1 MGRTGWRMRPPRRTR
16 HHGTHRWHK
25 GVFVI
30 LVHAGQT
37 APLKNAHLGLMCWR
51 GRATILV
58 VTAAGVVCVII
69 ALAFAGVSSAI
80 LAHVAKA
87 RLCSVN
93 LCVVL
98 YMYVLIMLSVEYMH
112 E

>member
-1 MGRTGWRMRPPRRTR
+1 MHQWR
-16 HHGTHRWHK
+16 K

-30 LVHAGQT
+30 LVHAGQI
-37 APLKNAHLGLMCWR
+37 APLKNVHLGLMCWR
-51 GRATILV
+51 GRATISA
-58 VTAAGVVCVII
+58 VTAAGVVCVTI

-98 YMYVLIMLSVEYMH
+98 YMLIMLSVECRVH
-112 E
+112 A

>member
-1 MGRTGWRMRPPRRTR
+1 M
-16 HHGTHRWHK
+16 
-25 GVFVI
+25 
-30 LVHAGQT
+30 
-37 APLKNAHLGLMCWR
+37 
-51 GRATILV
+51 
-58 VTAAGVVCVII
+58 TAAGVVCVII

-98 YMYVLIMLSVEYMH
+98 YMLIMLSVEYMH